1 MEVLDPELQGPA
13 YGLVERL
20 RAKLGQTGRLTGQPL
35 CYGVRR
41 LNPFQ
46 GILQV
51 VELGDARALSLDG
64 VRWEIQVR
72 CAQRL
77 KHPDAEARV
86 PQTRAVGRER
96 SLGP

>member
-1 MEVLDPELQGPA
+1 M
-13 YGLVERL
+13 
-20 RAKLGQTGRLTGQPL
+20 TGQPV

-41 LNPFQ
+41 LNQFQ

-72 CAQRL
+72 CAQPELPWGIPSRGEPMMRYL
-77 KHPDAEARV
+77 RFGA
-86 PQTRAVGRER
+86 
-96 SLGP
+96 